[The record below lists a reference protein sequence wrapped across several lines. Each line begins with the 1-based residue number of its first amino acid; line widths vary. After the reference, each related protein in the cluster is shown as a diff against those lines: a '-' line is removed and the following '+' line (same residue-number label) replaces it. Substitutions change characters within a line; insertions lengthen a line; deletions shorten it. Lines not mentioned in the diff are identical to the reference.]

1 MSTPDAPPPI
11 RIGTIE
17 REAAYKALNAHLEAG
32 RLDPDEYGD
41 RYAKAS
47 LARTRNELDV
57 LFVDLP
63 QPHAVPDFAVSAPP
77 VRQPMSP
84 AYRRPALAP
93 KLIALSPFIAIALV
107 VIFHTGVW
115 FLLIPASAI
124 LLGGS
129 RRGQWG
135 HGHWNH
141 QHENRRCR

>member
-1 MSTPDAPPPI
+1 
-11 RIGTIE
+11 
-17 REAAYKALNAHLEAG
+17 
-32 RLDPDEYGD
+32 
-41 RYAKAS
+41 
-47 LARTRNELDV
+47 
-57 LFVDLP
+57 
-63 QPHAVPDFAVSAPP
+63 
-77 VRQPMSP
+77 MSP

-135 HGHWNH
+135 TRSLEPPAREPPLPVTSAVWTATSTLCSTGSPVCVP
-141 QHENRRCR
+141 RGRSASSAAA

>member
-63 QPHAVPDFAVSAPP
+63 QPARGAGL
-77 VRQPMSP
+77 
-84 AYRRPALAP
+84 RR
-93 KLIALSPFIAIALV
+93 
-107 VIFHTGVW
+107 
-115 FLLIPASAI
+115 
-124 LLGGS
+124 S
-129 RRGQWG
+129 RR
-135 HGHWNH
+135 
-141 QHENRRCR
+141 RLCASR